1 MNPKKP
7 KIIYNIVS
15 ETLNIKPELIEVL
28 VEFYYQ
34 NVRTLISN
42 LEYPRINID
51 GLGHFFV
58 KPIYVSKS
66 KEKII
71 KILDDHDTSTFKAYH
86 NKKAME
92 TKLDNLIKLEKKL
105 LEQQIKKINFIKDKN
120 EKYT

>member
-15 ETLNIKPELIEVL
+15 ENLNINPELIEVL

-58 KPIYVSKS
+58 KPVYVSKS
-66 KEKII
+66 K
-71 KILDDHDTSTFKAYH
+71 
-86 NKKAME
+86 
-92 TKLDNLIKLEKKL
+92 
-105 LEQQIKKINFIKDKN
+105 
-120 EKYT
+120 